1 MPNPHLPYSQAR
13 AGPFPGPQGDAEHV
27 VRERMRD
34 TRTRP
39 DGSVEQVVE
48 AERLSVWRSAQTAA
62 LPGGSIAPHGWW
74 EQFKDLLLFL
84 AGAHV
89 VLGTAVAA
97 GFLVGA
103 VGGNPVLG
111 YAGVWVIFWLAF
123 VRAK

>member
-1 MPNPHLPYSQAR
+1 MP
-13 AGPFPGPQGDAEHV
+13 GDAEHV
-27 VRERMRD
+27 VRERMRG
-34 TRTRP
+34 TRMRP

-48 AERLSVWRSAQTAA
+48 AERLSVWRRPQATA

-84 AGAHV
+84 AGTHV

-97 GFLVGA
+97 GFLAGA

-111 YAGVWVIFWLAF
+111 YLGTLVIFWLVF